1 MTTECEYVVSRR
13 ESECCVD
20 EAWSSI
26 ATGLPG
32 VLKVGRRWG
41 VVGPL
46 PAPAPA
52 PELRHSVLVST
63 RSPALSHRGRCGPDL
78 L

>member
-1 MTTECEYVVSRR
+1 MHS
-13 ESECCVD
+13 VD

-26 ATGLPG
+26 AAGLPG

-52 PELRHSVLVST
+52 PAPELRHSVLVST
-63 RSPALSHRGRCGPDL
+63 LSPALSHRGRCGPDL